1 MTKLH
6 ATCNLTPLLPEH
18 HAELKPF
25 FTKQT
30 NPLCGYSLAA
40 LIIWKTHVYY
50 PAFAVNEGDV
60 ILARLFPTTPEKSY
74 LTLPVPTGT
83 TWAPER
89 LASLCRK
96 HKVARVCFADEGYM
110 NAWGNQEIEKLFTI
124 REQTDYEDY
133 VYRKEDLA
141 ELKGNKFSKK
151 RNLINQFSREY
162 VEAGRVSV
170 EALTPANADE
180 CKALLA
186 YWWSLRSPDAHT
198 DEDAL
203 GEKVAC
209 TSGLDLI
216 GTLKELRGI
225 LLRIDG
231 HVKAFGMATDLTEEM
246 ADFNFEKADPTIKGL
261 YQFFDRQCARM
272 LFNSTPFI
280 NKECDMDDPG
290 LRHAKRSYHPC
301 QRFKSFELTLK
312 P

>member
-6 ATCNLTPLLPEH
+6 DTCNLTPLLPEH
-18 HAELKPF
+18 YATLKPF
-25 FTKQT
+25 FTEQK

-40 LIIWKTHVYY
+40 FIIWKTHVYY
-50 PAFAVNEGDV
+50 PAFAMDGTQ
-60 ILARLFPTTPEKSY
+60 IITARLFPTMPEKSH
-74 LTLPVPTGT
+74 LTLPVPDGI
-83 TWAPER
+83 TWSPLR
-89 LASLCRK
+89 LTELCRH
-96 HKVARVCFADEGYM
+96 HKIPKISFVDEGYM
-110 NAWGNQEIEKLFTI
+110 DAWGRETIEGLFTVK
-124 REQTDYEDY
+124 EQTDYEDY

-151 RNLINQFSREY
+151 RNRINQFSREY
-162 VEAGRVSV
+162 IETGQVSV
-170 EALTPANADE
+170 EAINPENKEE
-180 CKALLA
+180 CKTLLA
-186 YWWSLRSPDAHT
+186 DWWSLRSPEAHT

-209 TSGLDLI
+209 TYALDLM
-216 GTLKELRGI
+216 GTIPELRGI

-231 HVKAFGMATDLTEEM
+231 TIKAFGMATDLTEEM

-272 LFNSTPFI
+272 LFQGALFI

-290 LRHAKRSYHPC
+290 LRHAKRSYHPHL
-301 QRFKSFELTLK
+301 RFKSYTLTLK